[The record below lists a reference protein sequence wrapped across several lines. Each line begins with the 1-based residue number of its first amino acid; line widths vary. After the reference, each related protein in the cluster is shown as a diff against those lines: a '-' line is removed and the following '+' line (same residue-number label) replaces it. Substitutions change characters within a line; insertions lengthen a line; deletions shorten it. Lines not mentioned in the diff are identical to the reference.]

1 MRERQAEGLRG
12 RAARRLA
19 VVGITGL
26 LLLVALPRGAAAEGD
41 AATLPAPVVRR
52 VRGPSEAPAAPAPT
66 APRTGAPPRSPSV
79 PSTQPDGAADEPA
92 DGAGRGFLGG
102 GLPPPERRPAG
113 STPRAPTPTPQPT
126 PAPQATAAPGGTEP
140 GAIAPPR
147 PGPSVLDEP
156 AGTLPAAPVPA
167 APGRPG
173 DAAAS
178 PSSGLVAP
186 GGSWFDGD
194 RFLPER
200 PPERPVVRNE
210 PEPGEVSF
218 QVARPGGLM
227 RLYRD
232 EVEAET
238 RRIVVMVGTP
248 RIVRPAHERV
258 DAQGRRRRVEELIV
272 KANAIVAWVD
282 RRGFPGVDA
291 YGGLDLA
298 GEDPRPQSEA
308 ENGFPMGKTA
318 SVVPEFLLGI
328 YAEGAVELTF
338 GAQRFTAESLY
349 LDPHAFRGLLV
360 NPRVDGRAKGIEQ
373 AGEEGLPLHLR
384 ARLGRLEARGLT
396 VFEDAEVT
404 TSRSDDRIALQ
415 VQTLR
420 VQEFAE
426 RYGADGAERPHFVG
440 FQARSTQRYEAR
452 GITVQGERLP
462 LVRVG
467 EASFGLSDASEG
479 LPTLIK
485 GVRAGSRGHL
495 GRYGF
500 VELGGTAGSREDPFG
515 EWRVELGGYTKRGP
529 AILPRLEWDRRDA
542 RAGWRSTGRVD
553 GFLVFEQAD
562 EDRTGY
568 RPGDV
573 RHRLAL
579 ESRTW
584 LSDALTLDVEV
595 NDFSDRGVNNEF
607 FERDDLEH
615 KDRESYARLRWAPEQ
630 PGTLV
635 GTLTGK
641 WHQRGFA
648 TETLEEPVAG
658 LWVQSVPV
666 IVPWRR
672 GDVGVDLT
680 SESSA
685 GRWRRVYDDG
695 LGLDDEAAWRFAS
708 TTRLHGRLM
717 AGDVVLS
724 GYTGIAA
731 DHLTEIEG
739 TAGATETTRTALE
752 AGARAHLQ
760 MHRTWCDARGGC
772 FGLDGLRHVMDFELG
787 YAAREGGGDEVRL
800 PWFDRREA
808 LVDQQAVQAETRQR
822 WQTRRKDGS
831 TRDLLDLRL
840 AAAWWLDER
849 GPYGR
854 EAPGVFQAELRG
866 EPWPDVLI
874 RGDLDMDLDGR
885 VASGSAAAEWRTRL
899 GGGALRLSGGYRYVE
914 DVSSAVTAELGWTFS
929 PRYSVE
935 MLTHVDVD
943 DGANLFRVMFHRT
956 SIDHLISFGL
966 ELRDGSPQLELAFSP
981 AIGGRPAID
990 APLFR
995 DVFDP
1000 STSRSLRP

>member
-19 VVGITGL
+19 VVGMSGL
-26 LLLVALPRGAAAEGD
+26 LLLVALPRGAAAEGE
-41 AATLPAPVVRR
+41 AASLPPPIVRR
-52 VRGPSEAPAAPAPT
+52 VRAP
-66 APRTGAPPRSPSV
+66 GAPPAPDADAASPSTAPTPR
-79 PSTQPDGAADEPA
+79 PSVGAAPETA
-92 DGAGRGFLGG
+92 TGGRGFLGA
-102 GLPPPERRPAG
+102 GLPPPVRRAVGTGASASPG
-113 STPRAPTPTPQPT
+113 
-126 PAPQATAAPGGTEP
+126 PAPGPSATAPLAPVVP
-140 GAIAPPR
+140 GPAPPR
-147 PGPSVLDEP
+147 PWPSTPDATSP
-156 AGTLPAAPVPA
+156 TPGLPAVP
-167 APGRPG
+167 PRPG
-173 DAAAS
+173 GTADAAA
-178 PSSGLVAP
+178 PSDGALVAP

-194 RFLPER
+194 RVLPER
-200 PPERPVVRNE
+200 PPVRPVVRDE

-232 EVEAET
+232 EVEPET

-258 DAQGRRRRVEELIV
+258 DDQGRRRHVEELVV

-298 GEDPRPQSEA
+298 ADEPRPQAEA
-308 ENGFPMGKTA
+308 QAGFPMGKTA
-318 SVVPEFLLGI
+318 SVIPEFLLGI

-338 GAQRFTAESLY
+338 GDQRFTAESLY

-415 VQTLR
+415 VETLR
-420 VQEFAE
+420 VEEFAE

-440 FQARSTQRYEAR
+440 FQARSTQRYEGR
-452 GITVQGERLP
+452 GITVRGERLP

-467 EASFGLSDASEG
+467 EAAFGLSDATEG
-479 LPTLIK
+479 FPTLIR
-485 GVRAGSRGHL
+485 GVRAGSRNHL

-500 VELGGTAGSREDPFG
+500 VELGGAAGPREDPIG
-515 EWRVELGGYTKRGP
+515 EWYVELGGYTKRGP
-529 AILPRLEWDRRDA
+529 ALLPGFRWDRRHA
-542 RAGWRSTGRVD
+542 ERGLRSTGRLD
-553 GFLVFEQAD
+553 GFLLFEQED

-573 RHRLAL
+573 RHRLTL

-584 LSDALTLDVEV
+584 LSDDLTMDVEV

-615 KDRESYARLRWAPEQ
+615 KDRESYARLRWAPER
-630 PGTLV
+630 PGTFV

-641 WHQRGFA
+641 WHQRGFV

-658 LWVQSVPV
+658 LWVQSLPV

-672 GDVGVDLT
+672 GDLGVDLT

-685 GRWRRVYDDG
+685 GRYRRTYDDR
-695 LGLDDEAAWRFAS
+695 LGLEDEAAWRFAS
-708 TTRLHGRLM
+708 TTRLNGRLM
-717 AGDVVLS
+717 AGDVILS

-731 DHLTEIEG
+731 DHLTDIEG
-739 TAGATETTRTALE
+739 AGAARETTRTAFE
-752 AGARAHLQ
+752 AGVRAHLQ
-760 MHRTWCDARGGC
+760 MHRTWCWERGGC
-772 FGLDGLRHVMDFELG
+772 MGLDGLRHVMDYEVG
-787 YAAREGGGDEVRL
+787 YAAREGGGDDVRT

-808 LVDQQAVQAETRQR
+808 LVDQEALLAETRQR
-822 WQTRRKDGS
+822 WQTRREDGS
-831 TRDLLDLRL
+831 TRDLVDLRL
-840 AAAWWLDER
+840 AVAVWLDDR

-866 EPWPDVLI
+866 EPFPDVFV

-885 VASGSAAAEWRTRL
+885 VASASTAAEWRTRW
-899 GGGALRLSGGYRYVE
+899 GDGPLRLSGGYRYVE
-914 DVSSAVTAELGWTFS
+914 DVSSAFTAEMGYSFS
-929 PRYSVE
+929 PRYSFE
-935 MLTHVDVD
+935 ILSHFDVD
-943 DGANLFRVMFHRT
+943 DGETLHRLMFHRT
-956 SIDHLISFGL
+956 SIDHLISFGI
-966 ELRDGSPQLELAFSP
+966 ELRDGSPQLELTFSP
-981 AIGGRPAID
+981 AIGGRPAVD

-1000 STSRSLRP
+1000 STSRSLRR